1 MRIRSILSLA
11 VSAVAAMA
19 LATPAQAA
27 DDGSYF
33 IRDVRG
39 GACLAGGNGPL
50 GGHVEPCNPGTV
62 WEIRNQGNGLARIVE
77 ARGEGRCLALS
88 PLRIYPCGGVGGP
101 VRQPARPVVD
111 PGNGRRRARRH
122 RPRPGR
128 VRFLVHAG
136 RPCGPAPRAPPPV
149 DPAAARLVVCTFRDR
164 ARGLSSGPGHVSVG
178 AHW

>member
-62 WEIRNQGNGLARIVE
+62 WEIRNQGNGLVRIVE

-88 PLRIYPCGGVGGP
+88 PVRIYPPAVWVDQCGN
-101 VRQPARPVVD
+101 QPDQWSIQETGDGEPAVIAL
-111 PGNGRRRARRH
+111 GRGEFGFLSTQDGRAALLPE
-122 RPRPGR
+122 PRPQWI
-128 VRFLVHAG
+128 LQ
-136 RPCGPAPRAPPPV
+136 
-149 DPAAARLVVCTFRDR
+149 RL
-164 ARGLSSGPGHVSVG
+164 G
-178 AHW
+178 

>member
-39 GACLAGGNGPL
+39 GACLAGGDGPV

-62 WEIRNQGNGLARIVE
+62 WEIHNQGNGLARIVE

-88 PLRIYPCGGVGGP
+88 PVRIYPPAVWVDQCGNQPDQWSIQDTGDGEP
-101 VRQPARPVVD
+101 VVIALGRGEFGFLSTQDDGRAVLLPEARPQWI
-111 PGNGRRRARRH
+111 
-122 RPRPGR
+122 
-128 VRFLVHAG
+128 LQ
-136 RPCGPAPRAPPPV
+136 
-149 DPAAARLVVCTFRDR
+149 RL
-164 ARGLSSGPGHVSVG
+164 G
-178 AHW
+178 

>member
-11 VSAVAAMA
+11 VSAVAAVA

-39 GACLAGGNGPL
+39 GACLAGGDGPV

-62 WEIRNQGNGLARIVE
+62 WEIHNQGNGLARIVE

-88 PLRIYPCGGVGGP
+88 PVRIYPPAVWVDQCGNQPDQWSIQDTGDGEP
-101 VRQPARPVVD
+101 VVIALGRGEFGFLSTQGDGRAVLLPEARPQWI
-111 PGNGRRRARRH
+111 
-122 RPRPGR
+122 
-128 VRFLVHAG
+128 LQ
-136 RPCGPAPRAPPPV
+136 
-149 DPAAARLVVCTFRDR
+149 RL
-164 ARGLSSGPGHVSVG
+164 G
-178 AHW
+178 

>member
-77 ARGEGRCLALS
+77 AQGEGRCLALS
-88 PLRIYPCGGVGGP
+88 PVRIYPPAVWVDQCGN
-101 VRQPARPVVD
+101 QPDQWSIQDTGDGRPAVIALGWGEFGFLSTQD
-111 PGNGRRRARRH
+111 DRAVLLPE
-122 RPRPGR
+122 PRPQWI
-128 VRFLVHAG
+128 LQ
-136 RPCGPAPRAPPPV
+136 
-149 DPAAARLVVCTFRDR
+149 RL
-164 ARGLSSGPGHVSVG
+164 G
-178 AHW
+178 